1 MLESDLAN
9 PKEGNVQKRENQTT
23 LLWLLHTLR
32 VSQTQVI

>member
-9 PKEGNVQKRENQTT
+9 PKQGNVQKRENQTT
-23 LLWLLHTLR
+23 LLWLPRTQR